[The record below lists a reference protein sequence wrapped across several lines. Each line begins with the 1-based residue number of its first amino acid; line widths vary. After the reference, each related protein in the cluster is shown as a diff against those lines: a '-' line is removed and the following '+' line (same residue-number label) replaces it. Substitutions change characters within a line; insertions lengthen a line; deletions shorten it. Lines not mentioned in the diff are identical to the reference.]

1 MKITG
6 LILIVLGIIGAAISL
21 IPMVQTNSPNDGV
34 QQSTT
39 EQARRPN
46 SMVVPL
52 AVSGVVSVAGV
63 LMAIYG
69 GKGYFISNNPRVR
82 N

>member
-6 LILIVLGIIGAAISL
+6 IILALLGFIGAIICL

-39 EQARRPN
+39 VQSRSPN
-46 SMVVPL
+46 SMILPL
-52 AVSGVVSVAGV
+52 AGSGAVFVAGT

-69 GKGYFISNNPRVR
+69 GRGYFISNNPRVR

>member
-6 LILIVLGIIGAAISL
+6 LVLVALAVIGAIICL

-34 QQSTT
+34 QQPTT
-39 EQARRPN
+39 EQARGP
-46 SMVVPL
+46 SALLIPL
-52 AVSGVVSVAGV
+52 AVCGVVGAAGT

-69 GKGYFISNNPRVR
+69 GKGYFVSNDPRVR